1 MSGVGDVSVVTDMT
15 ELGEASAP
23 TSPVPS
29 LPSLPASLR
38 ERKKLAT
45 RRALQRVTLDLV
57 AERGY
62 SHVTVEDIAE
72 AAEVSPRTF
81 FNYFAS
87 KEAALLG
94 VDPERTENLR
104 RRLVDEPPDKSPLEA
119 LRHVLVDE
127 ASKLSGELAELG
139 GAPADWVCRIKS
151 ALVDPHLRAAQAAH
165 MTQVEHAVVSGLAER
180 LGTDPRRD
188 PYPVLLAS
196 TAIGLMR
203 AVISIW
209 AGLGDAVA
217 LDSLTDS
224 AFQAL
229 ADGLP
234 QDWGLCFDTGDKE
247 HEREKGLSK

>member
-1 MSGVGDVSVVTDMT
+1 M
-15 ELGEASAP
+15 
-23 TSPVPS
+23 
-29 LPSLPASLR
+29 
-38 ERKKLAT
+38 
-45 RRALQRVTLDLV
+45 
-57 AERGY
+57 
-62 SHVTVEDIAE
+62 
-72 AAEVSPRTF
+72 
-81 FNYFAS
+81 
-87 KEAALLG
+87 
-94 VDPERTENLR
+94 DPERTENLR
-104 RRLVDEPPDKSPLEA
+104 RRLVDQPQDKSPLEA
-119 LRHVLVDE
+119 LRSVLVEE
-127 ASKLSGELAELG
+127 ASTLSRELAELG
-139 GAPADWVCRIKS
+139 GGPADWACRIKS

-209 AGLGDAVA
+209 ASLGDAMA

-234 QDWGLCFDTGDKE
+234 QDWGLNFVTGDKGQEKEQGFPSEFE
-247 HEREKGLSK
+247 HQFS

>member
-1 MSGVGDVSVVTDMT
+1 MKEVSDETAVT
-15 ELGEASAP
+15 G
-23 TSPVPS
+23 TSP
-29 LPSLPASLR
+29 SLR

-45 RRALQRVTLDLV
+45 RRAIQRVALDLV

-62 SHVTVEDIAE
+62 SRVTVEDIAE
-72 AAEVSPRTF
+72 AADVSPRTF

-87 KEAALLG
+87 KEAALIAA
-94 VDPERTENLR
+94 DPERTARLR
-104 RRLVDEPPDKSPLEA
+104 QRLVDEPAGKTPLEA
-119 LRHVLVDE
+119 LRSVMVEEIRWLAE
-127 ASKLSGELAELG
+127 ELAELG
-139 GAPADWVCRIKS
+139 GEPATWICRMKM
-151 ALVDPHLRAAQAAH
+151 AMVDPHLRAAQAAH
-165 MTQVEHAVVSGLAER
+165 MTQLEHAIVAGLAER

-196 TAIGLMR
+196 TAVGLMR

-209 AGLGDAVA
+209 ANVGEAVT

-234 QDWGLCFDTGDKE
+234 ADWGRTALPALNFP
-247 HEREKGLSK
+247 L